1 MAEDRFLRQFERSR
15 PSGIFLDFDGTLSEI
30 VPRPEQARP
39 LSQALPVL
47 ADLAERY
54 AVVAV
59 ISGRPTD
66 EVRALVD
73 VPGIEVFGQ
82 YGIDQSSSVNL
93 QRQVRSEIERAITGI
108 EGVWVEDKGPSLAV
122 HYRAAPEAADA
133 EARLRSPLRAIAKA
147 HGLILLPGKK
157 VLELAPADTPGKG
170 TVVLREARGRG
181 LIACLYAGDDHAD
194 MAAFRALDELRA
206 EGLAVVKVAVRSEET
221 PTDLVDAADLVVE
234 GPRGLL
240 ELLSRL

>member
-1 MAEDRFLRQFERSR
+1 MAGDRLLGQFERSR

-39 LSQALPVL
+39 LPRSRTVL
-47 ADLAERY
+47 ADLAARY
-54 AVVAV
+54 HVVAV
-59 ISGRPTD
+59 ISGRPTE
-66 EVRALVD
+66 EVRSLVD
-73 VPGIEVFGQ
+73 VPGVEVFGQ
-82 YGIDQSSSVNL
+82 YGIDKSSSGVL
-93 QRQVRSEIERAITGI
+93 QRQVRSEVERAIRGI
-108 EGVWVEDKGPSLAV
+108 EGAWLEDKGASLAV
-122 HYRAAPEAADA
+122 HYRAAPEPADA
-133 EARLRSPLRAIAKA
+133 EARLSSPLQAIAEA

-181 LIACLYAGDDHAD
+181 VAACLYAGDDHAD
-194 MAAFRALDELRA
+194 IAAFHALDELRA

-221 PTDLVDAADLVVE
+221 PTDLVEAADLVVE

-240 ELLSRL
+240 ELLRRL